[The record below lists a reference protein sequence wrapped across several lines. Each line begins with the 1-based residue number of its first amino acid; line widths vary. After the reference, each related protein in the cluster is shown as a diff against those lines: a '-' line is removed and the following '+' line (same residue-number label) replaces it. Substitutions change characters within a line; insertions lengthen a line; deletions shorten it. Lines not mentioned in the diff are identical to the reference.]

1 MCYSKTCASL
11 CKPVHD
17 IVNYSA
23 ITYPFESGKC
33 RKEGKKF
40 LKFLHE
46 ITSIVH
52 GVWRAKIQEVQIIDF
67 PEMALRQSDN
77 RNK

>member
-52 GVWRAKIQEVQIIDF
+52 GVWRAKNSGGTNYWF
-67 PEMALRQSDN
+67 S
-77 RNK
+77 RNGLETVR